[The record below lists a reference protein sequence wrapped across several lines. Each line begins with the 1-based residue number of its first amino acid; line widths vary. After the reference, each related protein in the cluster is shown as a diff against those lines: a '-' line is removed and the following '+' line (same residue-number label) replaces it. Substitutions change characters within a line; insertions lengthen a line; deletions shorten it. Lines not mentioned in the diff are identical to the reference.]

1 MMALPFL
8 SSKSSFAARRGTM
21 KVLTPRSRA
30 TLTGWIASFSTAA
43 TMTTTTTGLLA
54 FPATVP
60 QPQRQLPV
68 IKTSSS
74 SIIYNTPWGNIQNN
88 NRSSSY
94 RHARLASTTTTQK
107 DFVAPEPPESSG
119 IAVFPDVQ
127 LTNKK
132 DNKESPHATLRNS
145 DPNAVFV
152 VNGASRGIGLQFVKH
167 LMSTTNGK
175 IFACCRSPDT
185 ASELQEYLSSLSGNN
200 MDRIE
205 LVTLDL
211 EDQSSIENAGKLIR
225 EKVDR
230 VDLLLNV
237 AGILGDSKTTPG
249 PERSVTKIE
258 RPWMEKTFQVNVIGP
273 VMFSQELV
281 PLLGHRRKKQQP
293 KNDDGD
299 ITYFDRPNAVIAN
312 LSARVGSISDN
323 GLGGWYSYR
332 MSKSALN
339 QATRTLAN
347 ELKRQ
352 NVWCLALHPGTT
364 NTDLSKPFQNNVQD
378 GRLFPVEFTV
388 DQLKQVIDCIDE
400 QHTGGLFDWAG
411 KAIPF

>member
-1 MMALPFL
+1 M
-8 SSKSSFAARRGTM
+8 
-21 KVLTPRSRA
+21 
-30 TLTGWIASFSTAA
+30 
-43 TMTTTTTGLLA
+43 TMTRTTTALLS
-54 FPATVP
+54 FPSIVP
-60 QPQRQLPV
+60 PPLRQFSVHPF
-68 IKTSSS
+68 SSM
-74 SIIYNTPWGNIQNN
+74 IANTPWGEFQC
-88 NRSSSY
+88 REKSRGG
-94 RHARLASTTTTQK
+94 RHFRLASTTTAQN

-127 LTNKK
+127 LVGKGEKT
-132 DNKESPHATLRNS
+132 ESPHASLRNS

-152 VNGASRGIGLQFVKH
+152 VNGSSRGIGLQFVKH
-167 LMSTTNGK
+167 LISTTNGK

-185 ASELQEYLSSLSGNN
+185 SSPLQDYLTSLSSSN

-205 LVTLDL
+205 LVKLDL
-211 EDQSSIENAGKLIR
+211 EDQSSIETAGAFIR

-273 VMFSQELV
+273 VMFSQQLV
-281 PLLGHRRKKQQP
+281 PLLGQRRKKQP
-293 KNDDGD
+293 SKNDDSTS
-299 ITYFDRPNAVIAN
+299 IDRPNAVIAN

-352 NVWCLALHPGTT
+352 NIWCLALHPGTT
-364 NTDLSKPFQNNVQD
+364 NTDLSKPFQRNVQD

-400 QHTGGLFDWAG
+400 RHTGGLYDWAG

>member
-1 MMALPFL
+1 MAFLPCGCYRL
-8 SSKSSFAARRGTM
+8 QKQ
-21 KVLTPRSRA
+21 
-30 TLTGWIASFSTAA
+30 
-43 TMTTTTTGLLA
+43 MTTTTTTTTTALLA
-54 FPATVP
+54 FPATGSP
-60 QPQRQLPV
+60 PQRPFSV
-68 IKTSSS
+68 KPTSSM
-74 SIIYNTPWGNIQNN
+74 IYNTPWGNIQHNT
-88 NRSSSY
+88 RSGSGNF
-94 RHARLASTTTTQK
+94 HARLASTTTTQN

-127 LTNKK
+127 LTGKE

-145 DPNAVFV
+145 DPHAVFV

-167 LMSTTNGK
+167 LMSTTNGN

-185 ASELQEYLSSLSGNN
+185 ASALQEYLSSLSGSN

-258 RPWMEKTFQVNVIGP
+258 RTWMEKTFQVNVIGP

-281 PLLGHRRKKQQP
+281 PLLGQRRKKQQA
-293 KNDDGD
+293 KKDDGD
-299 ITYFDRPNAVIAN
+299 STSFDRPNAVIAN